1 MHDFI
6 LAAASFMVGGFFG
19 ILAMC
24 LAQIS
29 RLSDGEEWDV

>member
-6 LAAASFMVGGFFG
+6 VAAASFMVGGFFG

-24 LAQIS
+24 LAQAN
-29 RLSDGEEWDV
+29 RLSDEEECDA

>member
-6 LAAASFMVGGFFG
+6 VAAASFMVGGFLG

-24 LAQIS
+24 LAQTS
-29 RLSDGEEWDV
+29 RLSDEEELDA